1 MNYKTSFFQRVKFR
15 TGMVVLLHK
24 TGVLLS
30 NQIKIIV
37 VNFF

>member
-1 MNYKTSFFQRVKFR
+1 MIYKTSFFQRVKFR

-30 NQIKIIV
+30 NPNQIIV
-37 VNFF
+37 VLR